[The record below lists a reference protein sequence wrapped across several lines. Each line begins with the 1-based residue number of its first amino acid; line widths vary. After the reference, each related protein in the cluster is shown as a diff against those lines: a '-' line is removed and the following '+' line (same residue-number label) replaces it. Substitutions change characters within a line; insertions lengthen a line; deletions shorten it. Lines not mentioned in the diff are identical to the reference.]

1 MRSTRP
7 QQSRSVCSGNPVLY
21 ARKYGFVGCFG
32 RCEQLLVATRSSF
45 SKGTLQN
52 DICRFESSHPSH
64 AVRSPLCNFRVWE
77 NRRHSRGLGRR
88 APVSSRD
95 RTGWLLCWGVRCQA
109 LQTFFGRSEF
119 ADVARRG
126 HAFLRDGRCWPSQ
139 DGIRRMRRTNLGSVL
154 AVRPGGS
161 TSQPTDSPH
170 PSSLRDIARYRA
182 ADNHR
187 QPAHGRPSQPNALE
201 RCDVQE

>member
-1 MRSTRP
+1 MP
-7 QQSRSVCSGNPVLY
+7 QSHQSRAESREFAGQRLGHWLGRLRRIFEL
-21 ARKYGFVGCFG
+21 ADRGKKACFG
-32 RCEQLLVATRSSF
+32 AARIDAAYGAPTLLCPDRRVGTSVSALGSAVSPKSQLSVAY
-45 SKGTLQN
+45 
-52 DICRFESSHPSH
+52 
-64 AVRSPLCNFRVWE
+64 
-77 NRRHSRGLGRR
+77 
-88 APVSSRD
+88 

-126 HAFLRDGRCWPSQ
+126 HASLRDRRCWPSQ

-170 PSSLRDIARYRA
+170 PSSLRDIAPPI
-182 ADNHR
+182 DGTHVF
-187 QPAHGRPSQPNALE
+187 SLFVSM
-201 RCDVQE
+201 VQKSL